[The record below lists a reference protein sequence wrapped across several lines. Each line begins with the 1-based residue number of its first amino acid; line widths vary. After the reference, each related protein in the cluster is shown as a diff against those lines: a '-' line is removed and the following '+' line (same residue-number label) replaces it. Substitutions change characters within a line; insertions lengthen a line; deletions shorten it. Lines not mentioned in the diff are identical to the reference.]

1 MNRRQ
6 KMKKLKRE
14 LEQLRKE
21 LSVSGPA
28 LYRCELYDIR
38 TMVVDRMFS
47 REDET
52 ILGKD
57 GIRDILAE
65 DLLDA
70 VNEVM
75 EISRYNARF
84 GYSEAYHYRAE
95 LKVAVPRK

>member
-14 LEQLRKE
+14 LQQLRKE
-21 LSVSGPA
+21 LSVRSPA

-57 GIRDILAE
+57 RIRNILAE
-65 DLLDA
+65 DLLDD

-75 EISRYNARF
+75 EISRYNTGF
-84 GYSEAYHYRAE
+84 GYSEACHYRAE

>member
-1 MNRRQ
+1 MNNRQ
-6 KMKKLKRE
+6 KMKQMKQE

-21 LSVSGPA
+21 LSVRSPA
-28 LYRCELYDIR
+28 LYWRDLYDIQ
-38 TMVVDRMFS
+38 TMVADRMFS

-75 EISRYNARF
+75 EISRYSTGF
-84 GYSEAYHYRAE
+84 GYSETYHYRSE

>member
-1 MNRRQ
+1 MNSRQ
-6 KMKKLKRE
+6 KMKQMKQE
-14 LEQLRKE
+14 LDQLRKE
-21 LSVSGPA
+21 LSVRSPA

-65 DLLDA
+65 DLLDD

-75 EISRYNARF
+75 EISRYNAGF
-84 GYSEAYHYRAE
+84 GYSEACHYRAE

>member
-1 MNRRQ
+1 MNNRQ
-6 KMKKLKRE
+6 KMKRMKQE

-21 LSVSGPA
+21 LSVRSHA
-28 LYRCELYDIR
+28 LYTCELYDIR

-65 DLLDA
+65 DLLDD
-70 VNEVM
+70 VNEVLA
-75 EISRYNARF
+75 ISRYNTGF
-84 GYSEAYHYRAE
+84 GYSEACHYRAE